1 MSAARDWI
9 SLAVFISYAGITG
22 SGALAGDVRARSTLP
37 KAERA
42 RVAFAHE
49 LPRMNGDT
57 LAATVVEVNYGP
69 GEFSAPH
76 SHPCPVIG
84 YVLEGAI
91 RTQVKGEAEHLYK
104 VGESFY
110 EAPNGIH
117 QVSANASD
125 KEPAKFLAYFVCD
138 HEAQLSVD
146 VSDRNDAGRK

>member
-9 SLAVFISYAGITG
+9 GLAVFVSYCGITG
-22 SGALAGDVRARSTLP
+22 SGALAGGIGADARAA

-49 LPRMNGDT
+49 LPRMNGDK
-57 LAATVVEVNYGP
+57 LAATVVEVNYGA
-69 GEFSAPH
+69 GEFSKPH

-91 RTQVKGEAEHLYK
+91 RTQVKGEDEHIYK
-104 VGESFY
+104 VGEAFY

-125 KEPAKFLAYFVCD
+125 KEPARFLAYFVCD
-138 HEAQLSVD
+138 HQAELSVD
-146 VSDRNDAGRK
+146 VPDRNGAGRK